1 MENLKDTSY
10 PLSGC
15 SYFLNLFKNLTSTIV
30 SMVTYIPLIVK
41 HLRTSSVSRSVSSIR
56 RYRTTTARTSI
67 TGCLSSVGFWA
78 SHPECMASLA
88 DRALMRREAKL
99 TSGKAALKKNLV
111 ARPIPCSQLPLLLIL
126 SSPPCCFLERTLVA
140 LLSYIYI

>member
-41 HLRTSSVSRSVSSIR
+41 HLRTSSVSRSVSSILLR
-56 RYRTTTARTSI
+56 LLQGQDRLCACIYRISLCAYVSIVFVLYFEEKLLRAYSLFSSYDSPAGSTGLRQHARVSQ
-67 TGCLSSVGFWA
+67 GVSV
-78 SHPECMASLA
+78 
-88 DRALMRREAKL
+88 
-99 TSGKAALKKNLV
+99 
-111 ARPIPCSQLPLLLIL
+111 QLDFGQAIRSAWRHQLIV
-126 SSPPCCFLERTLVA
+126 R
-140 LLSYIYI
+140 